1 MTVTPKHPAYRCA
14 NGHDFWGSGNEK
26 PDTLPCPV
34 PDCKTIGKRVD
45 P

>member
-1 MTVTPKHPAYRCA
+1 MTVTPKHPAYLCA
-14 NGHDFWGSGNEK
+14 NGHDSGDEK

-34 PDCKTIGKRVD
+34 PDCHTIGKRVD